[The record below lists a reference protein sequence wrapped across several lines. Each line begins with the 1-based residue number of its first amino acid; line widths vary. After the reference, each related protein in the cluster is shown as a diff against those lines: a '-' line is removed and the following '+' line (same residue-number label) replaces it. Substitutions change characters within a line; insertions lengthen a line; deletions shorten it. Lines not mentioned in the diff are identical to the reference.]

1 MSSRGITLKV
11 ETGAGAARL
20 PSSMLLPADLRLPKV
35 LIVLML
41 GNGIVRPKL
50 RLLVADAD
58 KRRGR
63 SSAWWHQSY
72 PRHRKEQDRPT
83 VSEGRLSVKLR
94 FRFVIEAARLDRT

>member
-11 ETGAGAARL
+11 ETGVGATRL

-41 GNGIVRPKL
+41 GNGIVWPKL
-50 RLLVADAD
+50 RLPGDDAD
-58 KRRGR
+58 KRRGS

-72 PRHRKEQDRPT
+72 PRHRKEQDQPT
-83 VSEGRLSVKLR
+83 ENEGGLAVRLWFVS
-94 FRFVIEAARLDRT
+94 